1 MAKYS
6 CKPENVRRRA
16 ISNALKEWEAGTHDT
31 WPIPWK
37 GATKPF
43 PLITMAL
50 ENLVLNHRN
59 HRIRAQLEG
68 GSDGL
73 REALAQPDGDE
84 AQEYIAIIILE
95 EFDHFDDL
103 SADLDRI
110 GQNVPGVVT
119 RAGVIVNGNRRA
131 VALRELGRKW
141 MLVAVLPP
149 GVSSNDMDDL
159 EWDLQLLKE
168 LREDYTFT
176 NQLIAI
182 NERLEIRAE
191 SPEDIGLRMGWA
203 RSKKEADLKKGAAQ
217 VERAIRVLST
227 IRDLQDLSKHKSHTL
242 PLPYFDDKQQSLEE
256 LDGQLLSL
264 ADEGADL
271 ATIESVRNLRLVGM
285 LAGLT
290 KLQLRKIKADFSDEF
305 LVPRLADEDADPV
318 REALAETWISSP
330 GTIPG
335 LSGAKKHGT
344 VGNGTPKL
352 MSQLAKSVGLEF
364 AAVPDPDVS
373 LSPDVRDKLTEVMV
387 DAVEVAGVQTSKAN
401 RLRAPIESLRKARGA
416 VQSARKQLVK
426 VQSETRFK
434 IGDMEYHLKK
444 LEKETGAIRGIL
456 LSTNQTF

>member
-1 MAKYS
+1 MEYG
-6 CKPENVRRRA
+6 CNPESARTQA
-16 ISNALKEWEAGTHDT
+16 ISNALEEWEAEMGTKDT

-37 GATKPF
+37 GNTKPF
-43 PLITMAL
+43 PLITVAL

-68 GSDGL
+68 GSDEL
-73 REALAQPDGDE
+73 RDALAQPDGDE

-131 VALRELGRKW
+131 VALRELGEKW
-141 MLVAVLPP
+141 MRVAVLPP

-182 NERLEIRAE
+182 NERLEIRGE
-191 SPEDIGLRMGWA
+191 SPEAIGLRMGWA
-203 RSKKEADLKKGAAQ
+203 RSDKDADLKKGGAQ
-217 VERAIRVLST
+217 VERAVRILST
-227 IRDLQDLSKHKSHTL
+227 IRDLQNLSKHKGHTL

-256 LDGQLLSL
+256 LDTQLITLGE
-264 ADEGADL
+264 EGTDY
-271 ATIESVRNLRLVGM
+271 ATIESVRNLRLIGM

-290 KLQLRKIKADFSDEF
+290 KLQLRKIKADFSEEF
-305 LVPRLADEDADPV
+305 LEPRLADEDADPV
-318 REALAETWISSP
+318 REVLTETSISSP

-335 LSGAKKHGT
+335 LSSAKKHGAA
-344 VGNGTPKL
+344 GNGTPKL
-352 MSQLAKSVGLEF
+352 VSQLARSVGLEY

-373 LSPDVRDKLTEVMV
+373 LAPDVRDKLAEVMV
-387 DAVEVAGVQTSKAN
+387 DAVEIAGIQTSKAN
-401 RLRAPIESLRKARGA
+401 RLRAPIESLRKARRA
-416 VQSARKQLVK
+416 VQAARKQLVK

-434 IGDMEYHLKK
+434 TGDMDYQLKK
-444 LEKETGAIRGIL
+444 LEKETGAIRDIL
-456 LSTNQTF
+456 VSSQ

>member
-1 MAKYS
+1 MVKYS
-6 CKPENVRRRA
+6 CNPENARTRA
-16 ISNALKEWEAGTHDT
+16 ISNALDEWEAGTRET
-31 WPIPWK
+31 YSIPWK
-37 GATKPF
+37 GTTKAF

-59 HRIRAQLEG
+59 HRIRAQIEG

-73 REALAQPDGDE
+73 QEALEQPDGDE
-84 AQEYIAIIILE
+84 AQEYIAIIIFE
-95 EFDHFDDL
+95 ESDNFEDL

-110 GQNVPGVVT
+110 GQSFPGVVT

-131 VALRELGRKW
+131 VALHELGQKW
-141 MLVAVLPP
+141 MKVALLPP

-159 EWDLQLLKE
+159 EWDLQLLRE

-182 NERLEIRAE
+182 NERLEIRGE
-191 SPEDIGLRMGWA
+191 SPEAIGLRMGWA
-203 RSKKEADLKKGAAQ
+203 RSDKEADLKKGAEQ
-217 VERAIRVLST
+217 VARAIRVLST
-227 IRDLQDLSKHKSHTL
+227 IRTVQDLSKHKSHTL

-264 ADEGADL
+264 QSDGVDL

-290 KLQLRKIKADFSDEF
+290 KLQLRKIKADFSDEY
-305 LVPRLADEDADPV
+305 LEPRLADEDAEPV
-318 REALAETWISSP
+318 REELAEISISSP

-335 LSGAKKHGT
+335 LSSAKKHGT
-344 VGNGTPKL
+344 AGNGTPKL
-352 MSQLAKSVGLEF
+352 LIHLAKSVGFEF
-364 AAVPDPDVS
+364 AEEPDRDVS
-373 LSPDVRDKLTEVMV
+373 LPPDVRDKLTEVLV
-387 DAVEVAGVQTSKAN
+387 DAVEIAAVQTNKAN
-401 RLRAPIESLRKARGA
+401 RLRAPIESLRKARRA

-434 IGDMEYHLKK
+434 TGDMDYQLNK
-444 LEKETGAIRGIL
+444 LEKETGTLHGIL
-456 LSTNQTF
+456 ASGN